1 MMVTVTTTA
10 HSENANIIF
19 IQLTYLVVKLYILF
33 MHVCFCSA
41 QRLHALQLELTAVQ
55 LLREQLEESIKTN
68 EELRDDLERE
78 LHRAKQLGEGA
89 VQTHKVMN
97 DNGN

>member
-1 MMVTVTTTA
+1 MDN
-10 HSENANIIF
+10 ENEKIDL
-19 IQLTYLVVKLYILF
+19 IQLTYLMYKLYPLY

-78 LHRAKQLGEGA
+78 IHRAKLREGA
-89 VQTHKVMN
+89 VQTH
-97 DNGN
+97 

>member
-1 MMVTVTTTA
+1 MD
-10 HSENANIIF
+10 
-19 IQLTYLVVKLYILF
+19 KLYPLY

-78 LHRAKQLGEGA
+78 IHRAKLREGA
-89 VQTHKVMN
+89 VQTH
-97 DNGN
+97 